1 MKALPTVRA
10 AALLAEPEKRRSLA
24 NRGER
29 RTAQRGGHPS
39 HWWVSV
45 TRHRREQTSL
55 AIRCAIRIRKY
66 GANNTAHE
74 PCVYVGHADLLQHTT
89 RGCIDFLG
97 KADYVVDP
105 CGIEHPIEK
114 SGCTFTCV
122 PLTPKV
128 APNYEAKL
136 QLTGW
141 RPDCEASAPYEGA
154 IVQTDLPLGVPTRSM
169 LGYEICEPFYYDLA
183 RPWPPVSGEV
193 AHDLR
198 VTVQFDQKIEIAVHK
213 R

>member
-66 GANNTAHE
+66 GANNTNACWDHGFTRIVIRQT
-74 PCVYVGHADLLQHTT
+74 PTT
-89 RGCIDFLG
+89 INR
-97 KADYVVDP
+97 
-105 CGIEHPIEK
+105 
-114 SGCTFTCV
+114 
-122 PLTPKV
+122 
-128 APNYEAKL
+128 
-136 QLTGW
+136 
-141 RPDCEASAPYEGA
+141 R
-154 IVQTDLPLGVPTRSM
+154 
-169 LGYEICEPFYYDLA
+169 
-183 RPWPPVSGEV
+183 
-193 AHDLR
+193 
-198 VTVQFDQKIEIAVHK
+198 
-213 R
+213 

>member
-1 MKALPTVRA
+1 MDD
-10 AALLAEPEKRRSLA
+10 
-24 NRGER
+24 
-29 RTAQRGGHPS
+29 GG
-39 HWWVSV
+39 
-45 TRHRREQTSL
+45 
-55 AIRCAIRIRKY
+55 AGY
-66 GANNTAHE
+66 
-74 PCVYVGHADLLQHTT
+74 
-89 RGCIDFLG
+89 
-97 KADYVVDP
+97 
-105 CGIEHPIEK
+105 PIEK

-128 APNYEAKL
+128 APNDEAKL
-136 QLTGW
+136 QFTGW

>member
-66 GANNTAHE
+66 GANNTPGWLRSTGFA
-74 PCVYVGHADLLQHTT
+74 PRTFRA
-89 RGCIDFLG
+89 
-97 KADYVVDP
+97 A
-105 CGIEHPIEK
+105 K
-114 SGCTFTCV
+114 SRSRRFT
-122 PLTPKV
+122 K
-128 APNYEAKL
+128 
-136 QLTGW
+136 
-141 RPDCEASAPYEGA
+141 
-154 IVQTDLPLGVPTRSM
+154 
-169 LGYEICEPFYYDLA
+169 
-183 RPWPPVSGEV
+183 
-193 AHDLR
+193 
-198 VTVQFDQKIEIAVHK
+198 
-213 R
+213 

>member
-66 GANNTAHE
+66 GANNSELAKTVEDVEIASQHKNQFVANMSHE
-74 PCVYVGHADLLQHTT
+74 LRT
-89 RGCIDFLG
+89 
-97 KADYVVDP
+97 
-105 CGIEHPIEK
+105 
-114 SGCTFTCV
+114 
-122 PLTPKV
+122 PL
-128 APNYEAKL
+128 A
-136 QLTGW
+136 
-141 RPDCEASAPYEGA
+141 A
-154 IVQTDLPLGVPTRSM
+154 I
-169 LGYEICEPFYYDLA
+169 LGYAELIQE
-183 RPWPPVSGEV
+183 
-193 AHDLR
+193 
-198 VTVQFDQKIEIAVHK
+198 
-213 R
+213 